1 MSALGQK
8 RTFVPQQVGAL
19 RPRWRAS
26 KCHPLGAVA
35 SPSWITSRFRAGAI
49 STWPCRSLFWW
60 ARKAAR
66 NSMLL
71 TRRKFAIGCGAFA
84 STAFVGARFGFGDPA
99 PVGTH
104 LPIPILIDA
113 AKQENAVN
121 LKVSSGQ
128 HAFIEGKPTKTY
140 GYSAPIL
147 GPVVRVRRGDE
158 VQVTVENALDAVTTV
173 HWHGLLVP
181 GYNDGG
187 PQHPIKPGNT
197 RRLVLKID
205 QPSATLWFH
214 PHPHHDTARQTYMGL
229 TGIIIVDDG
238 SDARL
243 DLPRTYGL
251 DDLPIVLQDRSID
264 SAGSIGYDNNDLNA
278 LDIAYGDRGDTIIV
292 NGAITP
298 VAKVPSGLVRLRLLN
313 AANAQNFDLRFKDQ
327 RTFHV
332 IASDGGL
339 LSAPVAV
346 TELRISPAERFEVLV
361 DFADGKPV
369 ALETGPDDE
378 LGVFGRVA
386 PDGSADYVAIM
397 QFEPTPTMPLVKQ
410 VPNRLIEPA
419 TTNAA
424 SATRRRQF
432 VLDSGLCA
440 NRQQAGLHTDMPA
453 LIGINGKAF
462 DPARIDVET
471 KLGTT
476 EIWEI
481 TSIGMAHPFHVHGA
495 LFRVLSIE
503 EQPPPAHLAG
513 WKDTVLV
520 EDKAKLLVAFN
531 QRATRQHPFMY
542 HCHILEHEDAGL
554 MGQYI
559 CS

>member
-1 MSALGQK
+1 MAL
-8 RTFVPQQVGAL
+8 
-19 RPRWRAS
+19 
-26 KCHPLGAVA
+26 
-35 SPSWITSRFRAGAI
+35 
-49 STWPCRSLFWW
+49 
-60 ARKAAR
+60 AR

-71 TRRKFAIGCGAFA
+71 ARRKFAIGCGALA
-84 STAFVGARFGFGDPA
+84 SSAILDARFGLGEPA
-99 PVGTH
+99 PAGTR
-104 LPIPILIDA
+104 LPIPMLIDA
-113 AKQENAVN
+113 AKQGNAVH
-121 LKVSSGQ
+121 LKAMSGR
-128 HAFIEGKPTKTY
+128 HAFIEGKPTRTY
-140 GYSAPIL
+140 GYSAPVL
-147 GPVVRVRRGDE
+147 GPVMRVRRGVE

-187 PQHPIKPGNT
+187 PQHPIKPGDT

-264 SAGSIGYDNNDLNA
+264 SDGSIGYDNNDLNA

-332 IASDGGL
+332 IASDGGF

-361 DFADGKPV
+361 DFADGKAV

-397 QFEPTPTMPLVKQ
+397 QFEPTPTMPLVKR

-419 TTNAA
+419 TANAA

-513 WKDTVLV
+513 WKDTALV
-520 EDKAKLLVAFN
+520 EDKAELLVAFN
-531 QRATRQHPFMY
+531 QPATRQHPFMY

>member
-1 MSALGQK
+1 
-8 RTFVPQQVGAL
+8 
-19 RPRWRAS
+19 
-26 KCHPLGAVA
+26 
-35 SPSWITSRFRAGAI
+35 
-49 STWPCRSLFWW
+49 
-60 ARKAAR
+60 
-66 NSMLL
+66 MLL
-71 TRRKFAIGCGAFA
+71 TRRKFAMGCGAFA
-84 STAFVGARFGFGDPA
+84 STAVVGARFGFGDPA

-104 LPIPILIDA
+104 LPIPMLIDA

-128 HAFIEGKPTKTY
+128 HAFLEGKLTKTY

-187 PQHPIKPGNT
+187 PQHPINPGDT

-243 DLPRTYGL
+243 DLPRTYGR

-264 SAGSIGYDNNDLNA
+264 SDGSIGYDNNDLNA

-332 IASDGGL
+332 IASDGGF

-361 DFADGKPV
+361 DFADGKAV

-397 QFEPTPTMPLVKQ
+397 QFEPTPTMPLVKR

-419 TTNAA
+419 TANAA
-424 SATRRRQF
+424 SAVRRRQF

-440 NRQQAGLHTDMPA
+440 NRRQAGLHKDMPA

-520 EDKAKLLVAFN
+520 EDKAKLLMVFN
-531 QRATRQHPFMY
+531 QPATRQHPFMY